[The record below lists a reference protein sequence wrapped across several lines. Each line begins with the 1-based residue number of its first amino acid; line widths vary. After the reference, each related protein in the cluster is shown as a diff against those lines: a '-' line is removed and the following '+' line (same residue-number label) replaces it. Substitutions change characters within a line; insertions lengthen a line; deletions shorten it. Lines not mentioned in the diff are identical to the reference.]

1 MPLRSRIFACCSA
14 VAVLAAWT
22 PARAAIALGAPAASE
37 VSDAGAAPAAT
48 PHIPRQIGYA
58 RALPALATAGGMQAQ
73 LDWTPLPEGGHVAAV
88 RVTSEGAAAL
98 RVGMRIGSLP
108 AGAILR
114 FYAPDS
120 RTTFE
125 VPAARALRALARN
138 RHDGDMD
145 GEGRMYWSPI
155 VEGASLVIEIEVPRG
170 AAREEVIVTAPVLSH
185 FVMAPAAALKEGAD
199 DAAAGLVYTRDA
211 ASYACAATLVAPR
224 DGAPGAPYFLT
235 AQHCIA
241 TQSAASSVQ
250 PYWLDASAPGGYR
263 TVASGAMLLHAAA
276 ATDTVLVELDG
287 GAPRGAHYARW
298 PGPETARF
306 TDGADA
312 ALEQWLAGGAARPV
326 LGSTSAAR

>member
-1 MPLRSRIFACCSA
+1 MPSRSRFFACCAA
-14 VAVLAAWT
+14 VAVFVAWA
-22 PARAAIALGAPAASE
+22 PARAAIALAAPAASE
-37 VSDAGAAPAAT
+37 VSAAGAAQAAAS
-48 PHIPRQIGYA
+48 HGPRQIGYA
-58 RALPALATAGGMQAQ
+58 RALPALATASGMQAQ
-73 LDWTPLPEGGHVAAV
+73 LDWTPLPEGGQVAAV
-88 RVTSEGAAAL
+88 RVASEGAAAL
-98 RVGMRIGSLP
+98 RVGMRVGSLP

-114 FYAPDS
+114 FYAPES
-120 RTTFE
+120 PTTFD

-170 AAREEVIVTAPVLSH
+170 GAREDVVVTAPVLSH
-185 FVMAPAAALKEGAD
+185 FVVSPAAALKEAASGA
-199 DAAAGLVYTRDA
+199 ASGLVYTRDA
-211 ASYACAATLVAPR
+211 ASFACPGTLVAPQ

-241 TQSAASSVQ
+241 TQSAASSLQ

-276 ATDTVLVELDG
+276 ETDTALVELDG
-287 GAPRGAHYARW
+287 GAPRGVRYARW
-298 PGPETARF
+298 PGPETAAF
-306 TDGADA
+306 TGGADA

-326 LGSTSAAR
+326 IGSAASR